1 MEREWEIDVS
11 VSDIGS
17 IFTLLGIAVTS
28 AVIGAAEIAYTM
40 LWITS
45 AYERNGKD
53 FFLDLLYATSYTW
66 TAEYVI
72 LAGSVIL
79 VSAIVFFATMSASLV
94 YLNLL
99 STKKRRLNLNPLF
112 GLFFLGLLLL
122 VVTLLSAIM
131 LRYS

>member
-1 MEREWEIDVS
+1 MDREWEIDVK

-17 IFTLLGIAVTS
+17 VFTLLGIAITS
-28 AVIGAAEIAYTM
+28 AVIGTAEIAYTM
-40 LWITS
+40 LWVTS

-72 LAGSVIL
+72 VAGSVIL
-79 VSAIVFFATMSASLV
+79 VSAIIFLLTMSISLV
-94 YLNLL
+94 YLNNL
-99 STKKRRLNLNPLF
+99 STKKRKPNLNPLF

-122 VVTLLSAIM
+122 IVTLLSAIM

>member
-1 MEREWEIDVS
+1 LEREWEIDVK

-40 LWITS
+40 LWVTS

-79 VSAIVFFATMSASLV
+79 VSAIIFLLTMSLSLV

-99 STKKRRLNLNPLF
+99 STKKRTPNLNPLF

-122 VVTLLSAIM
+122 IVTLLSAIM
-131 LRYS
+131 LRYY

>member
-1 MEREWEIDVS
+1 LEREWEIDVK

-40 LWITS
+40 LWVTS

-79 VSAIVFFATMSASLV
+79 VSAIIFLLTMSVSLV

-99 STKKRRLNLNPLF
+99 STKKRTPNLNPLF

-122 VVTLLSAIM
+122 IVTLLSAIM
-131 LRYS
+131 LRYY

>member
-40 LWITS
+40 LWVTS

-53 FFLDLLYATSYTW
+53 FFLDLLYATTYTW

-72 LAGSVIL
+72 TAGSVIL
-79 VSAIVFFATMSASLV
+79 VSAIIFLATMSISLV

-99 STKKRRLNLNPLF
+99 STKKRRPNLNPLF

-122 VVTLLSAIM
+122 IVTLLSAIM

>member
-1 MEREWEIDVS
+1 MDREWEIDVK
-11 VSDIGS
+11 VSDIS
-17 IFTLLGIAVTS
+17 SVFTLLGIAMTS
-28 AVIGAAEIAYTM
+28 AVIGTAEIAYTM
-40 LWITS
+40 LWVTS

-72 LAGSVIL
+72 VAGSVIL
-79 VSAIVFFATMSASLV
+79 VSAIIFLVTMSISLV
-94 YLNLL
+94 YLNNL
-99 STKKRRLNLNPLF
+99 STKNRKLNLNPLF

-122 VVTLLSAIM
+122 IVTLLSAIM

>member
-1 MEREWEIDVS
+1 LDREWEIDVK

-17 IFTLLGIAVTS
+17 VFTLLGIAMTS

-40 LWITS
+40 LWVTS

-72 LAGSVIL
+72 VAGSVIL
-79 VSAIVFFATMSASLV
+79 VSAIIFLVTMSISLV
-94 YLNLL
+94 YLNNL
-99 STKKRRLNLNPLF
+99 STKKRKPNLNALF

-122 VVTLLSAIM
+122 IVTLLSAIM

>member
-1 MEREWEIDVS
+1 LEREWEIDVS

>member
-1 MEREWEIDVS
+1 MDREWEIDVK

-17 IFTLLGIAVTS
+17 VFTLLGIAMTS

-40 LWITS
+40 LWVTS

-72 LAGSVIL
+72 VAGSVIL
-79 VSAIVFFATMSASLV
+79 VSAIIFLVTMSISLV
-94 YLNLL
+94 YLNNL
-99 STKKRRLNLNPLF
+99 STKKRKPNLNALF

-122 VVTLLSAIM
+122 IVTLLSAIM

>member
-79 VSAIVFFATMSASLV
+79 VSAIVFFATMSVSLV

-99 STKKRRLNLNPLF
+99 SAKKRRLNLNPLF

>member
-1 MEREWEIDVS
+1 LEREWEIDVK

-40 LWITS
+40 LWVTS

-72 LAGSVIL
+72 VAGSVIL
-79 VSAIVFFATMSASLV
+79 VSAIIFLLTMSISLV

-99 STKKRRLNLNPLF
+99 STKRRTPNLNPLF

-122 VVTLLSAIM
+122 IVTLLSAIM
-131 LRYS
+131 LRYY

>member
-1 MEREWEIDVS
+1 LEREWEIDVK
-11 VSDIGS
+11 VSEVGS

-72 LAGSVIL
+72 VAGSVIL
-79 VSAIVFFATMSASLV
+79 VSAIIFLLAMSVSLV

-99 STKKRRLNLNPLF
+99 STKKRTPNLNPLF

-122 VVTLLSAIM
+122 IVTLLSAIM

>member
-53 FFLDLLYATSYTW
+53 FFLDLLYATNYTW

-79 VSAIVFFATMSASLV
+79 ISAIVFFATMSASLV

-122 VVTLLSAIM
+122 VITLLSAIM

>member
-1 MEREWEIDVS
+1 LDREWEIDVK

-40 LWITS
+40 LWVTS

-72 LAGSVIL
+72 VAGSVIL
-79 VSAIVFFATMSASLV
+79 VSAIIFLLTMSISLV

-99 STKKRRLNLNPLF
+99 STKKRPPNLNPLF

-122 VVTLLSAIM
+122 IVTLLSAIM
-131 LRYS
+131 LRYY

>member
-1 MEREWEIDVS
+1 LDREWEIDVK

-17 IFTLLGIAVTS
+17 VFTLLGIAITS

-40 LWITS
+40 LWVTS

-72 LAGSVIL
+72 TAGSVIL
-79 VSAIVFFATMSASLV
+79 VSAIIFLATMSISLV

-99 STKKRRLNLNPLF
+99 STKKKKPNLNPLF

-122 VVTLLSAIM
+122 IVTLLSAIM

>member
-1 MEREWEIDVS
+1 LEREWEIDVS

-40 LWITS
+40 LWVTS

-72 LAGSVIL
+72 VAGSVIL
-79 VSAIVFFATMSASLV
+79 VSAIIFLLTMSISLV
-94 YLNLL
+94 YLNNL
-99 STKKRRLNLNPLF
+99 STKKKPNLNPLF
-112 GLFFLGLLLL
+112 GLYFLGLLLL
-122 VVTLLSAIM
+122 IVTLLSAIM

>member
-1 MEREWEIDVS
+1 LEREWEIDVK

-40 LWITS
+40 LWVTS

-79 VSAIVFFATMSASLV
+79 VSAIIFLLTMSLSLV

-99 STKKRRLNLNPLF
+99 STKKRTPNLNPLF

-122 VVTLLSAIM
+122 IVTLFSAIM
-131 LRYS
+131 LRYY

>member
-1 MEREWEIDVS
+1 MEREWEIDVK
-11 VSDIGS
+11 VSEVGS

-72 LAGSVIL
+72 VAGSVIL
-79 VSAIVFFATMSASLV
+79 VSAIIFLLAMSVSLV

-99 STKKRRLNLNPLF
+99 STKKRTPNLNPLF

-122 VVTLLSAIM
+122 IVTLLSAIM

>member
-1 MEREWEIDVS
+1 MEREWEIDVK

-40 LWITS
+40 LWVTS

-72 LAGSVIL
+72 VAGSVIL
-79 VSAIVFFATMSASLV
+79 VSAIIFLLTMSISLV

-99 STKKRRLNLNPLF
+99 STKRRTPNLNPLF

-122 VVTLLSAIM
+122 IVTLLSAIM
-131 LRYS
+131 LRYY

>member
-1 MEREWEIDVS
+1 MDREWEIDVK

-17 IFTLLGIAVTS
+17 VFTLLGIAVTS

-40 LWITS
+40 LWVTS

-72 LAGSVIL
+72 VAGSVIL
-79 VSAIVFFATMSASLV
+79 VSAIIFLVTMSISLV
-94 YLNLL
+94 YLNNL
-99 STKKRRLNLNPLF
+99 STKKRKPNLNTLF

-122 VVTLLSAIM
+122 IVTLLSAIM

>member
-28 AVIGAAEIAYTM
+28 AVMGAAEIAYTM
-40 LWITS
+40 LWVTS

-72 LAGSVIL
+72 VAGSVIL
-79 VSAIVFFATMSASLV
+79 ISAIIFLVTMSISLV
-94 YLNLL
+94 YLNNI
-99 STKKRRLNLNPLF
+99 STKKRRQNLNPLF
-112 GLFFLGLLLL
+112 GLYFLGLSLLI
-122 VVTLLSAIM
+122 VTLLSAIM
-131 LRYS
+131 LRYY

>member
-1 MEREWEIDVS
+1 MEREWEIDVK

-40 LWITS
+40 LWVTS

-72 LAGSVIL
+72 VAGSVIL
-79 VSAIVFFATMSASLV
+79 VSAIIFLLTMSISLV

-99 STKKRRLNLNPLF
+99 STKKRAPNLNPLF

-122 VVTLLSAIM
+122 IVTLLSAIM
-131 LRYS
+131 LRYY

>member
-1 MEREWEIDVS
+1 LEREWEIDVS
-11 VSDIGS
+11 VSDVGS

-40 LWITS
+40 LWVTS

-72 LAGSVIL
+72 VAGSVIL
-79 VSAIVFFATMSASLV
+79 VSAIVFFATMSISFV

-122 VVTLLSAIM
+122 IVTLLSAIM
-131 LRYS
+131 LRYY

>member
-1 MEREWEIDVS
+1 MDREWEIDVS

-28 AVIGAAEIAYTM
+28 AVMGAAEIAYTM
-40 LWITS
+40 LWVTS

-72 LAGSVIL
+72 TAGSVIL
-79 VSAIVFFATMSASLV
+79 VSAIIFLATMSISLV

-99 STKKRRLNLNPLF
+99 STKKRRPNLNPLF

-122 VVTLLSAIM
+122 IVTLLSAMM

>member
-28 AVIGAAEIAYTM
+28 AVMGAAEIAYTM
-40 LWITS
+40 LWVTS

-72 LAGSVIL
+72 VAGSVIL
-79 VSAIVFFATMSASLV
+79 ISAIIFLVTMSISLV
-94 YLNLL
+94 YLNNI
-99 STKKRRLNLNPLF
+99 STKKRRQNLNPLF
-112 GLFFLGLLLL
+112 GLYFLSLSLLI
-122 VVTLLSAIM
+122 VTLLSAIM
-131 LRYS
+131 LRYY

>member
-1 MEREWEIDVS
+1 LEREWEIDVS

-40 LWITS
+40 LWVTS

-53 FFLDLLYATSYTW
+53 FFLDLLYATSYTR

-72 LAGSVIL
+72 VAGSVIL
-79 VSAIVFFATMSASLV
+79 VSAIIFRLTMSISLV
-94 YLNLL
+94 YLNNL
-99 STKKRRLNLNPLF
+99 STKKKRPNLNPLF
-112 GLFFLGLLLL
+112 GFYFLGLLLL
-122 VVTLLSAIM
+122 IVTLLSAIM

>member
-1 MEREWEIDVS
+1 MEREWEIDVK

-40 LWITS
+40 LWVTS

-72 LAGSVIL
+72 VAGSVIL
-79 VSAIVFFATMSASLV
+79 VSAIIFLFTMSISLV

-99 STKKRRLNLNPLF
+99 STKKRTPNLNPLF

-122 VVTLLSAIM
+122 IVTLLSAIM
-131 LRYS
+131 LRYY

>member
-17 IFTLLGIAVTS
+17 VFTLLGIAVTS
-28 AVIGAAEIAYTM
+28 AVIGAAEIGYTM
-40 LWITS
+40 LWVTS

-53 FFLDLLYATSYTW
+53 FFLDLLYASKYTW

-72 LAGSVIL
+72 VAGSVIL
-79 VSAIVFFATMSASLV
+79 VSAIIFMATMSISLV
-94 YLNLL
+94 YLNNL
-99 STKKRRLNLNPLF
+99 STTRRRPNLNPLF
-112 GLFFLGLLLL
+112 GLYFLGLLLL
-122 VVTLLSAIM
+122 IVTLLSAIM

>member
-1 MEREWEIDVS
+1 MEREWEIDVK

-40 LWITS
+40 LWVTS

-79 VSAIVFFATMSASLV
+79 VSAIIFLLTMSLSLV

-99 STKKRRLNLNPLF
+99 STKKRTPNLNPLF

-122 VVTLLSAIM
+122 IVTLFSAIM
-131 LRYS
+131 LRYY

>member
-1 MEREWEIDVS
+1 MDREWEIDVK

-17 IFTLLGIAVTS
+17 VFTLLGIAITS

-40 LWITS
+40 LWVTS

-72 LAGSVIL
+72 VAGSVIL
-79 VSAIVFFATMSASLV
+79 VSAIIFLLTMSISLV

-99 STKKRRLNLNPLF
+99 STKKRKLNLNPLF

-122 VVTLLSAIM
+122 IVTLLSAIM

>member
-1 MEREWEIDVS
+1 MDREWEIDVK

-17 IFTLLGIAVTS
+17 VFTLLGIAMTS

-40 LWITS
+40 LWVTS

-72 LAGSVIL
+72 TAGSVIL
-79 VSAIVFFATMSASLV
+79 VSAIIFLATMSISLV
-94 YLNLL
+94 YLNNL
-99 STKKRRLNLNPLF
+99 STKKKKPNLNPLF

-122 VVTLLSAIM
+122 IVTLLSAIM

>member
-1 MEREWEIDVS
+1 MEREWEIDLK

-72 LAGSVIL
+72 VAGSVIL
-79 VSAIVFFATMSASLV
+79 VSAIIFLLAMSVSLV
-94 YLNLL
+94 YLNHL
-99 STKKRRLNLNPLF
+99 STKKRTPSLNPLF

-122 VVTLLSAIM
+122 IVTLLSAIM

>member
-40 LWITS
+40 LWVTS

-72 LAGSVIL
+72 VAGSVIL
-79 VSAIVFFATMSASLV
+79 VSAIIFLVTMSISLV
-94 YLNLL
+94 YLNNL
-99 STKKRRLNLNPLF
+99 STKKRKPNLNALF

-122 VVTLLSAIM
+122 IVTLLSAIM

>member
-40 LWITS
+40 LWVTS

-72 LAGSVIL
+72 VAGSVIL
-79 VSAIVFFATMSASLV
+79 VSAIIFLLTMSISLV
-94 YLNLL
+94 YLNNL
-99 STKKRRLNLNPLF
+99 STKKKKPNLNPLF
-112 GLFFLGLLLL
+112 GLYFLGLLLL
-122 VVTLLSAIM
+122 IVTLLSAIM

>member
-40 LWITS
+40 LWVTS

-72 LAGSVIL
+72 VAGSVIL
-79 VSAIVFFATMSASLV
+79 ISAIIFLVTMSISLV
-94 YLNLL
+94 YLNNI
-99 STKKRRLNLNPLF
+99 STKKRTQNLNPLF
-112 GLFFLGLLLL
+112 GLYFLGLSLLI
-122 VVTLLSAIM
+122 VTLLSAIM
-131 LRYS
+131 LRYY

>member
-1 MEREWEIDVS
+1 LEREWEIDVK

-28 AVIGAAEIAYTM
+28 AVIGTAEIAYTM
-40 LWITS
+40 LWVTS

-72 LAGSVIL
+72 VAGSVIL
-79 VSAIVFFATMSASLV
+79 VSAIIFLATMSISLV
-94 YLNLL
+94 YLNNL
-99 STKKRRLNLNPLF
+99 SIKRRKPNLNPLF

-122 VVTLLSAIM
+122 VVTLFSAIM

>member
-1 MEREWEIDVS
+1 LDREWEIDVK

-17 IFTLLGIAVTS
+17 VFTLLGIAITS

-40 LWITS
+40 LWVTS

-72 LAGSVIL
+72 VAGSVIL
-79 VSAIVFFATMSASLV
+79 VSAIIFLLTMSISLV

-99 STKKRRLNLNPLF
+99 STKKRKPNLNPLF
-112 GLFFLGLLLL
+112 GIFFLGLLLL
-122 VVTLLSAIM
+122 IVTLLSAIM

>member
-1 MEREWEIDVS
+1 MEREWEIDVK

-17 IFTLLGIAVTS
+17 VFTLLGIAMTS

-40 LWITS
+40 LWVTS

-53 FFLDLLYATSYTW
+53 FFLDLLYATSYTR

-72 LAGSVIL
+72 VAGSVIL
-79 VSAIVFFATMSASLV
+79 VSAIIFLVTTSASLV

-99 STKKRRLNLNPLF
+99 STKKRTPNLNPLF

-122 VVTLLSAIM
+122 IVTLLSAIM
-131 LRYS
+131 LRYY